1 MTHLGAYRYKIE
13 NYFKKMLNKIIKSS
27 IIGFS
32 IMPMVL
38 GAADYQFNALENV
51 SWDSESAWT
60 PNGAPGAADNAIFS
74 NHLTSTKEI
83 NISNFKEVNDISFDG
98 LYIGARL
105 FINTVQ
111 EGSIINGNVYVGDTY
126 IYNNDVWRCVG
137 IRGRN
142 FPLTI
147 KGSII
152 FNATGASKN
161 INGTDYTSRPIINIG
176 GDWNS
181 TVASSIEIGENAA
194 IDSKTG
200 LKAAIILDTSVS
212 KVYQN
217 LYFGL
222 ATDQEK
228 GIVIHNVAQLNYAA
242 GQAETRLT
250 LGKLGG
256 GYLGDQNISIGGI
269 NGYGTLATSIING
282 STAEGDPIYAKTNLT
297 LTNAAGVST
306 YYEGNLFRENTDYN
320 DSFTITMD
328 GDGKQTM
335 NITSSSANFIS
346 SVTVKKGDLVFYS
359 PISSGSL
366 RMEGGSFSAINGGV
380 TFNSASWA
388 GGKFVFSPESIQGG
402 TADKITVNGKFVK
415 EGGEKIVMDFS
426 GLDAESVLG
435 ATYELISAES
445 FEDADGN
452 LLTTSDAD
460 DYFSA
465 IINNALADFSW
476 SDNTLQVTFVQ
487 VPEPAA
493 LSLIFGALAMACAF
507 RRRK

>member
-1 MTHLGAYRYKIE
+1 
-13 NYFKKMLNKIIKSS
+13 MLSKIIKNSL
-27 IIGFS
+27 IGFS
-32 IMPMVL
+32 VLPMAL
-38 GAADYQFNALENV
+38 GAIDYKFNSLESV
-51 SWDSESAWT
+51 SWDNGSAWT
-60 PNGAPGAADNAIFS
+60 PNGAPGAADKAIFSDRKS

-83 NISNFKEVNDISFDG
+83 TISNFKEVNDISFDG

-105 FINTVQ
+105 FIETVK
-111 EGSIINGNVYVGDTY
+111 EGSTINGNVYVGDTY
-126 IYNNDVWRCVG
+126 LYNNDVWRCVG

-181 TVASSIEIGENAA
+181 VVASSIEIGENAA

-200 LKAAIILDTSVS
+200 LKAAVILDTSVS
-212 KVYQN
+212 NVFQN
-217 LYFGL
+217 LSLGL
-222 ATDQEK
+222 AIDQEK
-228 GIVIHNVAQLNYAA
+228 GVVIHNVVQLNYAA
-242 GQAETRLT
+242 GQAGTRLT

-269 NGYGTLATSIING
+269 NGYGTLAASIING

-297 LTNAAGVST
+297 LTNAAGVNT
-306 YYEGNLFRENTDYN
+306 YYEGNLYRENSEYN
-320 DSFTITMD
+320 DSITITMD

-335 NITSSSANFIS
+335 KITSASANVIS
-346 SVTVKKGDLVFYS
+346 SVTVKKGDFVFYS
-359 PISSGSL
+359 PINSGSL

-388 GGKFVFSPESIQGG
+388 GGKFVFASEPIQDD
-402 TADKITVNGKFVK
+402 TADITIDGKFVK

-426 GLDAESVLG
+426 GLDAESVLD
-435 ATYELISAES
+435 ATYDLISAES
-445 FEDADGN
+445 FEDAEGN
-452 LLTTSDAD
+452 SLTDSDAD

-493 LSLIFGALAMACAF
+493 LSLIFGALAVGYAL

>member
-1 MTHLGAYRYKIE
+1 
-13 NYFKKMLNKIIKSS
+13 MLSKIIKNSL
-27 IIGFS
+27 IGFS
-32 IMPMVL
+32 MLPMAL
-38 GAADYQFNALENV
+38 GAVDYKFNSLENV

-83 NISNFKEVNDISFDG
+83 TIPNFKEVNDISFDG

-126 IYNNDVWRCVG
+126 LYNNDVWRCVG

-181 TVASSIEIGENAA
+181 TVASSIEIGENAVV
-194 IDSKTG
+194 DSKTG
-200 LKAAIILDTSVS
+200 LKAAIILDTSIS

-228 GIVIHNVAQLNYAA
+228 GVVIHNVVQLNYAA
-242 GQAETRLT
+242 GQAGTRLT

-269 NGYGTLATSIING
+269 NGYGTLATCIING
-282 STAEGDPIYAKTNLT
+282 STADGTPIYAKSNLT
-297 LTNAAGVST
+297 LTNAAGVNT

-346 SVTVKKGDLVFYS
+346 SVTVKKGDFVFHS
-359 PISSGSL
+359 PINSGSL

-388 GGKFVFSPESIQGG
+388 GGKFVFASEPIQGG

-426 GLDAESVLG
+426 GLDAESILG
-435 ATYELISAES
+435 ATYDLISAGS
-445 FEDADGN
+445 FEDAEGN
-452 LLTTSDAD
+452 SLTDSDAD

-493 LSLIFGALAMACAF
+493 LSLIFGALAVGYAL

>member
-1 MTHLGAYRYKIE
+1 
-13 NYFKKMLNKIIKSS
+13 MLSKIIKNSL
-27 IIGFS
+27 IGFS
-32 IMPMVL
+32 MLPMAF
-38 GAADYQFNALENV
+38 GAVDYKFNSLESV
-51 SWDSESAWT
+51 SWDNESAWT

-74 NHLTSTKEI
+74 NHLTSTEEI
-83 NISNFKEVNDISFDG
+83 TISNFKEVNDISFDG

-126 IYNNDVWRCVG
+126 LYKNEVWRCVG
-137 IRGRN
+137 IRGQD

-161 INGTDYTSRPIINIG
+161 INGTDYKSCPIINIG
-176 GDWNS
+176 GDWKS
-181 TVASSIEIGENAA
+181 VVASSIEIGENAA

-242 GQAETRLT
+242 GQAKTRLT

-269 NGYGTLATSIING
+269 NGYGTLAASIRNG

-297 LTNAAGVST
+297 LTNAAGVNT
-306 YYEGNLFRENTDYN
+306 YFEGDLYRENPGYN
-320 DSFTITMD
+320 DSITITMD

-366 RMEGGSFSAINGGV
+366 RMEGGSFSAMNGG
-380 TFNSASWA
+380 TAFNSASWA
-388 GGKFVFSPESIQGG
+388 GGKFVFSPESIQGR

-415 EGGEKIVMDFS
+415 EGGEKIVIDFS

-435 ATYELISAES
+435 VTYDLISAGS

-476 SDNTLQVTFVQ
+476 NKNTLQVTFVQ

-493 LSLIFGALAMACAF
+493 LSLIFGALAVGYAL

>member
-1 MTHLGAYRYKIE
+1 
-13 NYFKKMLNKIIKSS
+13 MLSKIIKNSL
-27 IIGFS
+27 IGFS
-32 IMPMVL
+32 VLPMAF
-38 GAADYQFNALENV
+38 GAVDYKFNSLESV

-60 PNGAPGAADNAIFS
+60 SNGVPGAADNAIFS

-83 NISNFKEVNDISFDG
+83 SISNFKEVNDISFDG

-126 IYNNDVWRCVG
+126 LYNNDSWRCVG

-181 TVASSIEIGENAA
+181 TVASSIEIGENAVV
-194 IDSKTG
+194 DSKTG

-212 KVYQN
+212 KVFQN
-217 LYFGL
+217 LSLGL

-228 GIVIHNVAQLNYAA
+228 GVVIHNVVQLNYAA
-242 GQAETRLT
+242 GQADTRLT

-269 NGYGTLATSIING
+269 NGYGTLATCIING
-282 STAEGDPIYAKTNLT
+282 STADGTPIYAKSNLT
-297 LTNAAGVST
+297 LTNAAGVNT

-335 NITSSSANFIS
+335 KITSANTDIIS
-346 SVTVKKGDLVFYS
+346 SVTVKKGDFVFYS
-359 PISSGSL
+359 PINSGSL

-402 TADKITVNGKFVK
+402 TADKITIDGKFVK

-426 GLDAESVLG
+426 GLDAESILG
-435 ATYELISAES
+435 ATYDLISAES
-445 FEDADGN
+445 FEDAEGN
-452 LLTTSDAD
+452 SLTDSDAD

-465 IINNALADFSW
+465 TIENALADFSW

-493 LSLIFGALAMACAF
+493 LSLIFGALAVGYAL

>member
-1 MTHLGAYRYKIE
+1 
-13 NYFKKMLNKIIKSS
+13 MLSKIIKNSL
-27 IIGFS
+27 IGFS
-32 IMPMVL
+32 VLPMAL

-74 NHLTSTKEI
+74 NHLMSTKEI
-83 NISNFKEVNDISFDG
+83 SISNFKEVNDISFDG

-126 IYNNDVWRCVG
+126 LYNNDVWRCVG

-161 INGTDYTSRPIINIG
+161 INGTDYKSRPIINIG
-176 GDWNS
+176 GDWSS
-181 TVASSIEIGENAA
+181 TVASSIEIGENAVV
-194 IDSKTG
+194 DSKTG
-200 LKAAIILDTSVS
+200 LKAAIILDTSIS

-228 GIVIHNVAQLNYAA
+228 GVVIHNVVQLNYAA

-269 NGYGTLATSIING
+269 NGYGTLATDIING

-297 LTNAAGVST
+297 LTNAAGVNT
-306 YYEGNLFRENTDYN
+306 YFEGTLYRENSKYN
-320 DSFTITMD
+320 DSITITMD

-366 RMEGGSFSAINGGV
+366 RMEGGSFSAMNGG
-380 TFNSASWA
+380 TAFNSASWA

-402 TADKITVNGKFVK
+402 TADITIDGKFVK

-435 ATYELISAES
+435 ATYDLISAGS
-445 FEDADGN
+445 FEDAEGN
-452 LLTTSDAD
+452 SLTDSDAD

-476 SDNTLQVTFVQ
+476 NNNTLQVTFVQ
-487 VPEPAA
+487 VPEPAV
-493 LSLIFGALAMACAF
+493 LSLIFGALAVGYAL

>member
-1 MTHLGAYRYKIE
+1 
-13 NYFKKMLNKIIKSS
+13 MLNKIIKSS

-32 IMPMVL
+32 IMPMLL
-38 GAADYQFNALENV
+38 GAANYQFNALESV

-74 NHLTSTKEI
+74 SNLTSEKEILITNFKEI
-83 NISNFKEVNDISFDG
+83 NDIVFDK
-98 LYIGARL
+98 LYIGKRL
-105 FINTVQ
+105 FINTVK

-126 IYNNDVWRCVG
+126 LYNNDDWRCVG
-137 IRGRN
+137 IVGRN

-161 INGTDYTSRPIINIG
+161 INGTEYISRPIINIG

-194 IDSKTG
+194 VDSKTG

-222 ATDQEK
+222 ATDREK

-242 GQAETRLT
+242 GQANTRFT
-250 LGKLGG
+250 LGRLGG

-269 NGYGTLATSIING
+269 NGYGTLATSLING
-282 STAEGDPIYAKTNLT
+282 STAEGNPIYAKTNLT

-306 YYEGNLFRENTDYN
+306 YYEGSLIRLNWSYN
-320 DSFTITMD
+320 DSFAITMD

-335 NITSSSANFIS
+335 NITSANTDIIT

-366 RMEGGSFSAINGGV
+366 RMEGGSFSAMKGG
-380 TFNSASWA
+380 TAFNSASWA

-452 LLTTSDAD
+452 LLTASDAD

-476 SDNTLQVTFVQ
+476 SDNTLQVTFV

>member
-1 MTHLGAYRYKIE
+1 
-13 NYFKKMLNKIIKSS
+13 MLNKIIKSS

-38 GAADYQFNALENV
+38 GATDYQFNALENV

-74 NHLTSTKEI
+74 NHLTSTNEI
-83 NISNFKEVNDISFDG
+83 TISNFKEVNDISFDG

-126 IYNNDVWRCVG
+126 LYNNEVWRCVG
-137 IRGRN
+137 IRGQN

-161 INGTDYTSRPIINIG
+161 INGTDYKSCPIINIG

-181 TVASSIEIGENAA
+181 VVASSIEIGENAA

-222 ATDQEK
+222 AMDQEK

-242 GQAETRLT
+242 GQEKTRLT

-269 NGYGTLATSIING
+269 NGYGTLAASIRNG

-306 YYEGNLFRENTDYN
+306 YFEGNLYRENPEYN
-320 DSFTITMD
+320 DSITITMD

-359 PISSGSL
+359 PINSGSL
-366 RMEGGSFSAINGGV
+366 RMEGGSFSAMNGG
-380 TFNSASWA
+380 TAFNSASWA

-402 TADKITVNGKFVK
+402 TADKITIDGKFVK

-426 GLDAESVLG
+426 GLDAESILG
-435 ATYELISAES
+435 ATYDLISAGS

-465 IINNALADFSW
+465 TIENALADFSW
-476 SDNTLQVTFVQ
+476 NNNTLQVTFVQ

-493 LSLIFGALAMACAF
+493 LSLIFGALAVGYAL

>member
-1 MTHLGAYRYKIE
+1 
-13 NYFKKMLNKIIKSS
+13 
-27 IIGFS
+27 
-32 IMPMVL
+32 
-38 GAADYQFNALENV
+38 
-51 SWDSESAWT
+51 
-60 PNGAPGAADNAIFS
+60 
-74 NHLTSTKEI
+74 
-83 NISNFKEVNDISFDG
+83 
-98 LYIGARL
+98 
-105 FINTVQ
+105 
-111 EGSIINGNVYVGDTY
+111 
-126 IYNNDVWRCVG
+126 
-137 IRGRN
+137 
-142 FPLTI
+142 
-147 KGSII
+147 
-152 FNATGASKN
+152 
-161 INGTDYTSRPIINIG
+161 
-176 GDWNS
+176 
-181 TVASSIEIGENAA
+181 
-194 IDSKTG
+194 
-200 LKAAIILDTSVS
+200 
-212 KVYQN
+212 
-217 LYFGL
+217 
-222 ATDQEK
+222 
-228 GIVIHNVAQLNYAA
+228 
-242 GQAETRLT
+242 
-250 LGKLGG
+250 
-256 GYLGDQNISIGGI
+256 
-269 NGYGTLATSIING
+269 
-282 STAEGDPIYAKTNLT
+282 
-297 LTNAAGVST
+297 
-306 YYEGNLFRENTDYN
+306 
-320 DSFTITMD
+320 MD

-346 SVTVKKGDLVFYS
+346 SVTVKKGDFVFYS
-359 PISSGSL
+359 PINSGSL

-380 TFNSASWA
+380 TFNSASWT

>member
-1 MTHLGAYRYKIE
+1 
-13 NYFKKMLNKIIKSS
+13 MLSKIIKNSL
-27 IIGFS
+27 IGFS
-32 IMPMVL
+32 VLPMAF
-38 GAADYQFNALENV
+38 GAVDYKFNSLESV

-60 PNGAPGAADNAIFS
+60 PTGAPGAADNAIFS

-83 NISNFKEVNDISFDG
+83 TISNFKEVNDISFDG

-126 IYNNDVWRCVG
+126 LYNNDAWRCVG

-147 KGSII
+147 KGAII

-176 GDWNS
+176 GDWSS

-228 GIVIHNVAQLNYAA
+228 GVVIHNVVQLNYAA
-242 GQAETRLT
+242 GQAGTRLT

-269 NGYGTLATSIING
+269 NGYGTLATCIING
-282 STAEGDPIYAKTNLT
+282 STADGTPIYAKTNLT
-297 LTNAAGVST
+297 LTNAAGVNT
-306 YYEGNLFRENTDYN
+306 YYEGNLYRENSKYN
-320 DSFTITMD
+320 DSITITMD

-346 SVTVKKGDLVFYS
+346 SVTVKKGDFVFHS
-359 PISSGSL
+359 PINSGSL

-380 TFNSASWA
+380 TFNSASWT

-402 TADKITVNGKFVK
+402 TADITIDGKFVK

-426 GLDAESVLG
+426 GLDAESVLD
-435 ATYELISAES
+435 ATYDLISAES
-445 FEDADGN
+445 FEDAEGN
-452 LLTTSDAD
+452 SLTDSDAD

-465 IINNALADFSW
+465 TIENALADFSW

-493 LSLIFGALAMACAF
+493 LSLIFGALAVGYAL

>member
-1 MTHLGAYRYKIE
+1 
-13 NYFKKMLNKIIKSS
+13 MLSKIIKNSL
-27 IIGFS
+27 IGFS
-32 IMPMVL
+32 MLPMAL
-38 GAADYQFNALENV
+38 GAVDYKFNSLESV
-51 SWDSESAWT
+51 SWDNGSAWT
-60 PNGAPGAADNAIFS
+60 PNGAPGAADKAIFS

-83 NISNFKEVNDISFDG
+83 TISNFKEVNDISFDG

-105 FINTVQ
+105 FIETVK
-111 EGSIINGNVYVGDTY
+111 EGSTINGNVYVRDTY
-126 IYNNDVWRCVG
+126 LYKNEDWRCVG
-137 IRGRN
+137 IRGRDN
-142 FPLTI
+142 PLTI

-152 FNATGASKN
+152 FNATGAGKN
-161 INGTDYTSRPIINIG
+161 INGTEYISRPIINIG
-176 GDWNS
+176 GDWKS

-194 IDSKTG
+194 VDSKTG
-200 LKAAIILDTSVS
+200 LKAAIILDTSAS

-242 GQAETRLT
+242 GQEKTRLT

-269 NGYGTLATSIING
+269 NGYGTLATCIING
-282 STAEGDPIYAKTNLT
+282 STADGTPIYAKSNLT
-297 LTNAAGVST
+297 LTNAAGVNT
-306 YYEGNLFRENTDYN
+306 YYEGNLYRENSEYN
-320 DSFTITMD
+320 DSITITMD

-335 NITSSSANFIS
+335 KITSANTDIIS
-346 SVTVKKGDLVFYS
+346 SVTVKKGDFVFYS

-388 GGKFVFSPESIQGG
+388 GGKFVFSPESIQGD
-402 TADKITVNGKFVK
+402 TVDKVTIDGKFVK

-426 GLDAESVLG
+426 GLDAESVLD
-435 ATYELISAES
+435 ATYDLISAES
-445 FEDADGN
+445 FEDAEGN
-452 LLTTSDAD
+452 SLTDSDAD

-493 LSLIFGALAMACAF
+493 LSLIFGALAVGYAL

>member
-1 MTHLGAYRYKIE
+1 
-13 NYFKKMLNKIIKSS
+13 MLSKIIKNSL
-27 IIGFS
+27 IGFS
-32 IMPMVL
+32 VLPMAL
-38 GAADYQFNALENV
+38 GASDYQFNAFENV
-51 SWDSESAWT
+51 SWDSKSAWT
-60 PNGAPGAADNAIFS
+60 PNGVPGAADNAIFS

-83 NISNFKEVNDISFDG
+83 TISNFKEVNDISFDG

-111 EGSIINGNVYVGDTY
+111 EGSIINGNVYVRDTY
-126 IYNNDVWRCVG
+126 LYNNDPWRCVG
-137 IRGRN
+137 IRGRD

-161 INGTDYTSRPIINIG
+161 INGTDYKSCPIINIG
-176 GDWNS
+176 GDWSS
-181 TVASSIEIGENAA
+181 TVASSIEIGKNAVV
-194 IDSKTG
+194 DSKTG

-222 ATDQEK
+222 ATDREK
-228 GIVIHNVAQLNYAA
+228 GVVIHNVVQLNYAA
-242 GQAETRLT
+242 GQEKTRLT

-256 GYLGDQNISIGGI
+256 WYLGDQNISIGGI
-269 NGYGTLATSIING
+269 NGYGTLAASIING
-282 STAEGDPIYAKTNLT
+282 STADGDPIYAKTNLT
-297 LTNAAGVST
+297 LTNAAGVNT
-306 YYEGNLFRENTDYN
+306 YFEGILYRENSKYN
-320 DSFTITMD
+320 DSITITMD

-335 NITSSSANFIS
+335 KITSSSANFIS

-366 RMEGGSFSAINGGV
+366 RMEGGSFSAMNGG
-380 TFNSASWA
+380 TAFNSASWA

-415 EGGEKIVMDFS
+415 KGDEKIVMDFS
-426 GLDAESVLG
+426 GLDAESILG
-435 ATYELISAES
+435 ATYDLISAES

-452 LLTTSDAD
+452 SLTDSDAD

-476 SDNTLQVTFVQ
+476 NKNTLQVTFVQ

-493 LSLIFGALAMACAF
+493 LSLIFGALAVGYAL

>member
-1 MTHLGAYRYKIE
+1 
-13 NYFKKMLNKIIKSS
+13 MLNKIIKSS

-74 NHLTSTKEI
+74 NSLPSEKELTIT
-83 NISNFKEVNDISFDG
+83 NFKEVNDIVFDG

-126 IYNNDVWRCVG
+126 LYNNDVWRCVG

-242 GQAETRLT
+242 GQADTRFT

-306 YYEGNLFRENTDYN
+306 YYEGSLIRENWSYN
-320 DSFTITMD
+320 DSFAITMD

-335 NITSSSANFIS
+335 NITSANTDIIS

-366 RMEGGSFSAINGGV
+366 RMEGGSFSAMNGG
-380 TFNSASWA
+380 TAFNSASWA

-402 TADKITVNGKFVK
+402 TADKITVDGKFVK
-415 EGGEKIVMDFS
+415 EGGEKIVIDFS

-435 ATYELISAES
+435 ATYDLISAGS

>member
-1 MTHLGAYRYKIE
+1 
-13 NYFKKMLNKIIKSS
+13 MLSKIIKNSL
-27 IIGFS
+27 IGFS
-32 IMPMVL
+32 VLPMAF
-38 GAADYQFNALENV
+38 GAVDYKFNSLENV

-83 NISNFKEVNDISFDG
+83 TISNFKEVNDISFDG

-126 IYNNDVWRCVG
+126 LYDNEDWRCVG
-137 IRGRN
+137 IRGLDN
-142 FPLTI
+142 PLTI

-152 FNATGASKN
+152 FNATGAGKN
-161 INGTDYTSRPIINIG
+161 INGTDYKSRPVINIG
-176 GDWNS
+176 GDWKS

-194 IDSKTG
+194 VDSKTG

-212 KVYQN
+212 KVYQY

-242 GQAETRLT
+242 GQANARFT
-250 LGKLGG
+250 LGRLGG

-269 NGYGTLATSIING
+269 NGYGTLATAIKNG

-297 LTNAAGVST
+297 LTNAAGVNT
-306 YYEGNLFRENTDYN
+306 YYEGNLYRENSEYN
-320 DSFTITMD
+320 DSITITMD

-335 NITSSSANFIS
+335 NITSANTDIIS
-346 SVTVKKGDLVFYS
+346 SVTVKKGDFVFHS
-359 PISSGSL
+359 PINSGSL

-426 GLDAESVLG
+426 GLDAESIWG
-435 ATYELISAES
+435 ATYDLISAES
-445 FEDADGN
+445 FEDAEGN

-493 LSLIFGALAMACAF
+493 LSLIFGALAVGYAL

>member
-1 MTHLGAYRYKIE
+1 
-13 NYFKKMLNKIIKSS
+13 MLNKIIKSS

-126 IYNNDVWRCVG
+126 LYNNDAWRCVG

-181 TVASSIEIGENAA
+181 TVASSIEIGENAVV
-194 IDSKTG
+194 DSKTG

-212 KVYQN
+212 KVFQN

-228 GIVIHNVAQLNYAA
+228 GVVIHNVVQLNYAA
-242 GQAETRLT
+242 GQADTRLT

-269 NGYGTLATSIING
+269 NGYGTLAASIING

-297 LTNAAGVST
+297 LTNAAGVNT
-306 YYEGNLFRENTDYN
+306 YYEGNLYRENSEYN
-320 DSFTITMD
+320 DSITITMD

-346 SVTVKKGDLVFYS
+346 SVTVKKGDFVFYS
-359 PISSGSL
+359 PINSGSL

-380 TFNSASWA
+380 TFNSAS
-388 GGKFVFSPESIQGG
+388 
-402 TADKITVNGKFVK
+402 
-415 EGGEKIVMDFS
+415 
-426 GLDAESVLG
+426 
-435 ATYELISAES
+435 
-445 FEDADGN
+445 
-452 LLTTSDAD
+452 
-460 DYFSA
+460 
-465 IINNALADFSW
+465 
-476 SDNTLQVTFVQ
+476 
-487 VPEPAA
+487 
-493 LSLIFGALAMACAF
+493 
-507 RRRK
+507 

>member
-1 MTHLGAYRYKIE
+1 
-13 NYFKKMLNKIIKSS
+13 MLNKIIKSS

-74 NHLTSTKEI
+74 NHLTSTEEI
-83 NISNFKEVNDISFDG
+83 TISNFKEVNDISFDG

-126 IYNNDVWRCVG
+126 LYNNDSWRCVG

-176 GDWNS
+176 GDWSS
-181 TVASSIEIGENAA
+181 TVASSIEIGENAVV
-194 IDSKTG
+194 DSKTG

-212 KVYQN
+212 KVFQN
-217 LYFGL
+217 LSLGL

-228 GIVIHNVAQLNYAA
+228 GVVIHNVVQLNYAA
-242 GQAETRLT
+242 GQAGTRFT

-269 NGYGTLATSIING
+269 NGYGTLATAIING

-297 LTNAAGVST
+297 LTNAAGVNT
-306 YYEGNLFRENTDYN
+306 YYEGNLFRENTGGYN

-335 NITSSSANFIS
+335 NITSANTDIIS
-346 SVTVKKGDLVFYS
+346 SVTVKKGDFVFYS

-388 GGKFVFSPESIQGG
+388 GGKFVFASEPIQDG
-402 TADKITVNGKFVK
+402 TADKITIDGKFVK

>member
-1 MTHLGAYRYKIE
+1 
-13 NYFKKMLNKIIKSS
+13 MLSKIIKNSL
-27 IIGFS
+27 IGFS
-32 IMPMVL
+32 VLPMAF
-38 GAADYQFNALENV
+38 GAVDYKFNSLENV
-51 SWDSESAWT
+51 SWDSESVWT

-83 NISNFKEVNDISFDG
+83 TISNFKEVNDISFDG

-111 EGSIINGNVYVGDTY
+111 EGSIINGNVYVRDTY
-126 IYNNDVWRCVG
+126 LYKNEDWRCVG
-137 IRGRN
+137 IRGRDN
-142 FPLTI
+142 PLTI

-176 GDWNS
+176 GDWSS

-242 GQAETRLT
+242 GQAKTRLT

-269 NGYGTLATSIING
+269 NGYGTLATAIKNG

-297 LTNAAGVST
+297 LTNAAGVNT
-306 YYEGNLFRENTDYN
+306 YYEGNLYRENSEYN
-320 DSFTITMD
+320 DSITITMD

-335 NITSSSANFIS
+335 NITSAKADIIT

-366 RMEGGSFSAINGGV
+366 RMEGGSFSAMKGG
-380 TFNSASWA
+380 TAFNSASWA
-388 GGKFVFSPESIQGG
+388 GGKFVFSPESIQGR

-426 GLDAESVLG
+426 GLDAESVLN
-435 ATYELISAES
+435 ATYDLISAES
-445 FEDADGN
+445 FEDENGN

-476 SDNTLQVTFVQ
+476 NNNTLQVTFVQ

-493 LSLIFGALAMACAF
+493 LSLIFGALAVGYAL

>member
-1 MTHLGAYRYKIE
+1 
-13 NYFKKMLNKIIKSS
+13 MLNKIIKSS

-38 GAADYQFNALENV
+38 GATDYQFNALENV

-83 NISNFKEVNDISFDG
+83 TISNFKEVNDISFDG
-98 LYIGARL
+98 LYIGNRL

-126 IYNNDVWRCVG
+126 LYNNDVWRCVG

-161 INGTDYTSRPIINIG
+161 INGTDYKSCPIINIG

-181 TVASSIEIGENAA
+181 VVASSIEIGENAA

-222 ATDQEK
+222 AMDQEK

-242 GQAETRLT
+242 GQAKTRLT

-269 NGYGTLATSIING
+269 NGYGTLAASIRNG

-306 YYEGNLFRENTDYN
+306 YFEGNLYRENPEYN
-320 DSFTITMD
+320 DSITITMD

-366 RMEGGSFSAINGGV
+366 RMEGGSFSAMNGG
-380 TFNSASWA
+380 TAFNSASWA

-402 TADKITVNGKFVK
+402 TANKITVDGKFVK

-426 GLDAESVLG
+426 GLDAESILG
-435 ATYELISAES
+435 ATYDLISAES

>member
-1 MTHLGAYRYKIE
+1 
-13 NYFKKMLNKIIKSS
+13 MLNKIIKSS

-38 GAADYQFNALENV
+38 GATDYQFNALENV

-83 NISNFKEVNDISFDG
+83 TISNFKEVNDISFDG
-98 LYIGARL
+98 LYIGNRL

-126 IYNNDVWRCVG
+126 LYNNDVWRCVG

-161 INGTDYTSRPIINIG
+161 INGTDYKSCPIINIG

-181 TVASSIEIGENAA
+181 VVASSIEIGENAA

-222 ATDQEK
+222 AMDLEK

-242 GQAETRLT
+242 GQAKTRLT

-269 NGYGTLATSIING
+269 NGYGTLAASIRNG

-306 YYEGNLFRENTDYN
+306 YFEGNLYRENPEYN
-320 DSFTITMD
+320 DSITITMD

-366 RMEGGSFSAINGGV
+366 RMEGGSFSAMNGG
-380 TFNSASWA
+380 TAFNSASWA

-402 TADKITVNGKFVK
+402 TANKITVDGKFVK

-426 GLDAESVLG
+426 GLDAESILG
-435 ATYELISAES
+435 ATYDLISAES

>member
-1 MTHLGAYRYKIE
+1 
-13 NYFKKMLNKIIKSS
+13 MLSKIIKNSL
-27 IIGFS
+27 IGFS
-32 IMPMVL
+32 MLPMAF
-38 GAADYQFNALENV
+38 GAVDYKFNSLENV

-83 NISNFKEVNDISFDG
+83 TISNFKEVNDISFDG

-126 IYNNDVWRCVG
+126 LYKNEDWRCVG
-137 IRGRN
+137 IRGQDN
-142 FPLTI
+142 PLTI

-152 FNATGASKN
+152 FNATGDGKN
-161 INGTDYTSRPIINIG
+161 INGTDYKSRPVINIG
-176 GDWNS
+176 GDWKS

-194 IDSKTG
+194 VDSKTG
-200 LKAAIILDTSVS
+200 LKAAIILDTSAS
-212 KVYQN
+212 KVYQY

-228 GIVIHNVAQLNYAA
+228 GIVIHNVAQLNYAE
-242 GQAETRLT
+242 GQADTRFT
-250 LGKLGG
+250 LGRLGG

-269 NGYGTLATSIING
+269 NGYGTLATGLING

-297 LTNAAGVST
+297 LTNAAGVIT
-306 YYEGNLFRENTDYN
+306 YYEGALIRENGSYN
-320 DSFTITMD
+320 DSFAITMD

-335 NITSSSANFIS
+335 NITSAKADIIT

-388 GGKFVFSPESIQGG
+388 GGKFVFASEPIQGG
-402 TADKITVNGKFVK
+402 TADKITIDGKFVK

-426 GLDAESVLG
+426 GLDAESILG
-435 ATYELISAES
+435 ATYDLISAES
-445 FEDADGN
+445 FEDAEGN
-452 LLTTSDAD
+452 SLTDSDAD

-493 LSLIFGALAMACAF
+493 LSLIFGALAVGYAL

>member
-1 MTHLGAYRYKIE
+1 
-13 NYFKKMLNKIIKSS
+13 MLSKIIKNSL
-27 IIGFS
+27 IGFS
-32 IMPMVL
+32 MLPMVL
-38 GAADYQFNALENV
+38 GAVDYKFNSLENV
-51 SWDSESAWT
+51 SWDSKSAWT
-60 PNGAPGAADNAIFS
+60 PNGVPGAADDAIFS
-74 NHLTSTKEI
+74 NHLTSTEEI
-83 NISNFKEVNDISFDG
+83 TISDFKEVNDISFDG

-111 EGSIINGNVYVGDTY
+111 EGSIINGNVYVRDTY
-126 IYNNDVWRCVG
+126 LYNDDSWRCVG

-147 KGSII
+147 KGAII

-161 INGTDYTSRPIINIG
+161 INGTDYKSRPIINIG
-176 GDWNS
+176 GDWKS

-194 IDSKTG
+194 VDSKTG
-200 LKAAIILDTSVS
+200 LKAAVILDTSVS
-212 KVYQN
+212 KVFQN
-217 LYFGL
+217 LSLGL

-228 GIVIHNVAQLNYAA
+228 GVVIHNVVQLNYAA
-242 GQAETRLT
+242 GQAGTRLT

-256 GYLGDQNISIGGI
+256 GDLGDQNISIGGI
-269 NGYGTLATSIING
+269 NGYGTLAASIKNG

-297 LTNAAGVST
+297 LTNAAGVNT
-306 YYEGNLFRENTDYN
+306 YYEGNLFRENSEYN
-320 DSFTITMD
+320 DSITITMD

-335 NITSSSANFIS
+335 KITSSSANFIS
-346 SVTVKKGDLVFYS
+346 SVTVKKGDFVFYS
-359 PISSGSL
+359 PINSGSL

-388 GGKFVFSPESIQGG
+388 GGKFVFASDPVQGG

-415 EGGEKIVMDFS
+415 KGGEKIVMDFS
-426 GLDAESVLG
+426 GLDAESILD
-435 ATYELISAES
+435 ATYDLISAES

-465 IINNALADFSW
+465 TIENALADFSW
-476 SDNTLQVTFVQ
+476 NKNTLQVTFVQ

-493 LSLIFGALAMACAF
+493 LSLIFGALAVGYAL

>member
-1 MTHLGAYRYKIE
+1 
-13 NYFKKMLNKIIKSS
+13 MLSKIIKNSL
-27 IIGFS
+27 IGFS
-32 IMPMVL
+32 VLPMAL

-60 PNGAPGAADNAIFS
+60 PNGVPGAADDAIFS

-83 NISNFKEVNDISFDG
+83 TISNFKEVNDISFDG

-105 FINTVQ
+105 FIETVK
-111 EGSIINGNVYVGDTY
+111 EGSTINGNVYVRDTY
-126 IYNNDVWRCVG
+126 LYKNEDWRCVG
-137 IRGRN
+137 IRGRDN
-142 FPLTI
+142 PLTI

-152 FNATGASKN
+152 FNATGAGKN
-161 INGTDYTSRPIINIG
+161 INGTEYISRPIINIG
-176 GDWNS
+176 GDWKS

-194 IDSKTG
+194 VDSKTG

-212 KVYQN
+212 NVYQN

-228 GIVIHNVAQLNYAA
+228 GVVIHNVVQLNYAA
-242 GQAETRLT
+242 GQAKTRLT

-269 NGYGTLATSIING
+269 NGYGTLATCIING
-282 STAEGDPIYAKTNLT
+282 STADGTPIYAKSNLT
-297 LTNAAGVST
+297 LTNAAGVNT
-306 YYEGNLFRENTDYN
+306 YYEGNLYRENSEYN
-320 DSFTITMD
+320 DSITITMD

-335 NITSSSANFIS
+335 KITSANTDIIS
-346 SVTVKKGDLVFYS
+346 SVTVKKGDFVFYS

-388 GGKFVFSPESIQGG
+388 GGKFVFASEPIQDGA
-402 TADKITVNGKFVK
+402 ADKITIDGKFVK

-426 GLDAESVLG
+426 GLDAESILG
-435 ATYELISAES
+435 ATYDLISAES
-445 FEDADGN
+445 FEDAEGN
-452 LLTTSDAD
+452 SLTDSDAD

-465 IINNALADFSW
+465 TIENALADFSW

-493 LSLIFGALAMACAF
+493 LSLIFGALAVGYAL

>member
-1 MTHLGAYRYKIE
+1 
-13 NYFKKMLNKIIKSS
+13 MLSKIIKNSL
-27 IIGFS
+27 IGFS
-32 IMPMVL
+32 VLPMAL
-38 GAADYQFNALENV
+38 GAIDYKFNSLESV

-60 PNGAPGAADNAIFS
+60 PNGAPGAADKAIFS

-83 NISNFKEVNDISFDG
+83 TISNFKEVNDISFDG

-105 FINTVQ
+105 FIETVK
-111 EGSIINGNVYVGDTY
+111 EGSTINGNVYVRDTY
-126 IYNNDVWRCVG
+126 LYKNEDWRCVG
-137 IRGRN
+137 IRGRDN
-142 FPLTI
+142 PLTI

-152 FNATGASKN
+152 FNATGAGKN
-161 INGTDYTSRPIINIG
+161 INGTEYISRPIINIG
-176 GDWNS
+176 GDWKS

-194 IDSKTG
+194 VDSKTG

-212 KVYQN
+212 NVYQN

-228 GIVIHNVAQLNYAA
+228 GVVIHNVVQLNYAA
-242 GQAETRLT
+242 GQEKTRLT

-269 NGYGTLATSIING
+269 NGYGTLASCIING
-282 STAEGDPIYAKTNLT
+282 STADGTPIYAKSNLT
-297 LTNAAGVST
+297 LTNAAGVNT
-306 YYEGNLFRENTDYN
+306 YYEGNLYRENSEYN
-320 DSFTITMD
+320 DSITITMD

-335 NITSSSANFIS
+335 KITSANTDIIS
-346 SVTVKKGDLVFYS
+346 SVTVKKGDFVFYS

-380 TFNSASWA
+380 TFNSASWT

-402 TADKITVNGKFVK
+402 TADKITIDGKFVK

-426 GLDAESVLG
+426 GLDAESILG
-435 ATYELISAES
+435 ATYDLISAES
-445 FEDADGN
+445 FEDAEGN
-452 LLTTSDAD
+452 SLTDSDAD

-465 IINNALADFSW
+465 TIENALADFSW
-476 SDNTLQVTFVQ
+476 NNNTLQVIFVQ

-493 LSLIFGALAMACAF
+493 LSLIFGALAVGYAL

>member
-83 NISNFKEVNDISFDG
+83 TISNFKEVNDISFDG

-126 IYNNDVWRCVG
+126 LYNNDVWRCVG

-161 INGTDYTSRPIINIG
+161 INGTDYKSCPIINIG
-176 GDWNS
+176 GDWSS

-242 GQAETRLT
+242 GQADTRLT

-297 LTNAAGVST
+297 LTNAAGVNT
-306 YYEGNLFRENTDYN
+306 YYEGNLYRENSEYN
-320 DSFTITMD
+320 DSITITMD

-346 SVTVKKGDLVFYS
+346 SVTVKKAILYFT
-359 PISSGSL
+359 L
-366 RMEGGSFSAINGGV
+366 R
-380 TFNSASWA
+380 
-388 GGKFVFSPESIQGG
+388 
-402 TADKITVNGKFVK
+402 
-415 EGGEKIVMDFS
+415 
-426 GLDAESVLG
+426 
-435 ATYELISAES
+435 
-445 FEDADGN
+445 
-452 LLTTSDAD
+452 
-460 DYFSA
+460 
-465 IINNALADFSW
+465 
-476 SDNTLQVTFVQ
+476 
-487 VPEPAA
+487 
-493 LSLIFGALAMACAF
+493 
-507 RRRK
+507 

>member
-1 MTHLGAYRYKIE
+1 
-13 NYFKKMLNKIIKSS
+13 MLSKIIKNSL
-27 IIGFS
+27 IGFS
-32 IMPMVL
+32 MLPMAL
-38 GAADYQFNALENV
+38 GAVDYKFNSLESV
-51 SWDSESAWT
+51 SWDNGSAWT
-60 PNGAPGAADNAIFS
+60 PNGAPGAADKAIFS

-83 NISNFKEVNDISFDG
+83 TISNFKEVNDISFDG

-105 FINTVQ
+105 FIETVK
-111 EGSIINGNVYVGDTY
+111 EGSTINGNVYVRDTY
-126 IYNNDVWRCVG
+126 LYKNEDWRCVG
-137 IRGRN
+137 IRGRDN
-142 FPLTI
+142 PLTI

-152 FNATGASKN
+152 FNATGAGKN

-194 IDSKTG
+194 VDSKTG
-200 LKAAIILDTSVS
+200 LKAAVILDTSVS

-228 GIVIHNVAQLNYAA
+228 GVVIHNVVQLNYAA

-269 NGYGTLATSIING
+269 NGYGTLATSVING

-297 LTNAAGVST
+297 LTNAAGVNT
-306 YYEGNLFRENTDYN
+306 YFEGTLYRENSKYN
-320 DSFTITMD
+320 DSITITMD

-335 NITSSSANFIS
+335 KITSASANVIS

-359 PISSGSL
+359 PINSGSL
-366 RMEGGSFSAINGGV
+366 RMEGGSFSAMNGG
-380 TFNSASWA
+380 TAFNSASWA
-388 GGKFVFSPESIQGG
+388 GGKFVFSPESIQGR

-426 GLDAESVLG
+426 GLDAESILG
-435 ATYELISAES
+435 ATYDLISAGS

-452 LLTTSDAD
+452 LLTDSDAD

-493 LSLIFGALAMACAF
+493 LSLIFGALAVGYAL

>member
-1 MTHLGAYRYKIE
+1 
-13 NYFKKMLNKIIKSS
+13 MLSKIIKNSL
-27 IIGFS
+27 IGFS
-32 IMPMVL
+32 VLPMAL
-38 GAADYQFNALENV
+38 GAIDYKFNSLESV
-51 SWDSESAWT
+51 SWDNGSAWT
-60 PNGAPGAADNAIFS
+60 PNGAPGAADKAIFS

-83 NISNFKEVNDISFDG
+83 TISNFKEVNDISFDG

-105 FINTVQ
+105 FIETVK
-111 EGSIINGNVYVGDTY
+111 EGSTINGNVYVGDTY
-126 IYNNDVWRCVG
+126 LYNNDVWRCVG

-181 TVASSIEIGENAA
+181 VVASSIEIGENAA

-200 LKAAIILDTSVS
+200 LKAAVILDTSVS
-212 KVYQN
+212 NVFQN
-217 LYFGL
+217 LSLGL
-222 ATDQEK
+222 AIDQEK
-228 GIVIHNVAQLNYAA
+228 GVVIHNVVQLNYAA
-242 GQAETRLT
+242 GQAGTRLT

-269 NGYGTLATSIING
+269 NGYGTLAASIING

-297 LTNAAGVST
+297 LTNAAGVNT
-306 YYEGNLFRENTDYN
+306 YYEGNLYRENSEYN
-320 DSFTITMD
+320 DSITITMD

-335 NITSSSANFIS
+335 KITSASANVIS
-346 SVTVKKGDLVFYS
+346 SVTVKKGDFVFYS
-359 PISSGSL
+359 PINSGSL

-388 GGKFVFSPESIQGG
+388 GGKFVFASEPIQDD
-402 TADKITVNGKFVK
+402 TADITIDGKFVK

-426 GLDAESVLG
+426 GLDAESVLD
-435 ATYELISAES
+435 ATYDLISAES
-445 FEDADGN
+445 FEDAEGN
-452 LLTTSDAD
+452 SLTDSDAD

-493 LSLIFGALAMACAF
+493 LSLIFGALAVGYAL

>member
-1 MTHLGAYRYKIE
+1 
-13 NYFKKMLNKIIKSS
+13 MLSKIIKNSL
-27 IIGFS
+27 IGFS
-32 IMPMVL
+32 IIPMVL
-38 GAADYQFNALENV
+38 GASDYQFNALENV

-126 IYNNDVWRCVG
+126 LYNNDVWRCVG
-137 IRGRN
+137 IRGRD

-194 IDSKTG
+194 VDSKTG
-200 LKAAIILDTSVS
+200 LKAAVILDTSIS

-228 GIVIHNVAQLNYAA
+228 GVVIHNVVQLNYAA
-242 GQAETRLT
+242 GQADTRLT

-269 NGYGTLATSIING
+269 NGYGTLATCIING
-282 STAEGDPIYAKTNLT
+282 STADGTPIYAKSNLT
-297 LTNAAGVST
+297 LTNAAGVNT

-335 NITSSSANFIS
+335 NITSANTDIIS
-346 SVTVKKGDLVFYS
+346 SVTVKKGDFVFYS
-359 PISSGSL
+359 PINSGSL

-388 GGKFVFSPESIQGG
+388 GGKFVFASEPIQGG
-402 TADKITVNGKFVK
+402 TADKITINGKFVK

-426 GLDAESVLG
+426 GLDAESILG
-435 ATYELISAES
+435 ATYDLISAES

-465 IINNALADFSW
+465 IIENALADFSW
-476 SDNTLQVTFVQ
+476 NNNTLQVIFVQ

-493 LSLIFGALAMACAF
+493 LSLIFGALAVGYAL

>member
-1 MTHLGAYRYKIE
+1 
-13 NYFKKMLNKIIKSS
+13 MLNNIIRSS
-27 IIGFS
+27 IIGLS
-32 IMPMVL
+32 VLPMALSAV
-38 GAADYQFNALENV
+38 DYKFNSLESV
-51 SWDSESAWT
+51 SWDNESAWT
-60 PNGAPGAADNAIFS
+60 PTGEPGAADNAIFS

-83 NISNFKEVNDISFDG
+83 TISNFKEVNDISFDG

-105 FINTVQ
+105 FISMVK
-111 EGSIINGNVYVGDTY
+111 EGSTINGNIYVGDTY
-126 IYNNDVWRCVG
+126 LYNNDTWRCVG
-137 IRGRN
+137 IRGPN
-142 FPLTI
+142 YPLTI

-161 INGTDYTSRPIINIG
+161 IDGVDRVSRPIINIG

-181 TVASSIEIGENAA
+181 QVTSSIEIGENAA
-194 IDSKTG
+194 VDSKTG
-200 LKAAIILDTSVS
+200 LKAAIILDASVS

-217 LYFGL
+217 LAFGV
-222 ATDQEK
+222 AKDQEK

-242 GQAETRLT
+242 WQTETRLT

-256 GYLGDQNISIGGI
+256 GYIGDQNISIGGI
-269 NGYGTLATSIING
+269 NGYGSIATCIING
-282 STAEGDPIYAKTNLT
+282 STADGTPIYAKSNLT
-297 LTNAAGVST
+297 LTNAAGVNT
-306 YYEGNLFRENTDYN
+306 YYEGSLFRENTGYN

-335 NITSSSANFIS
+335 NIISASANVIS
-346 SVTVKKGDLVFYS
+346 SVTVKKGDFVFYS
-359 PISSGSL
+359 PINSGSL

-388 GGKFVFSPESIQGG
+388 GGKFVFASEPIQGG
-402 TADKITVNGKFVK
+402 TADKITIDGKFVK

-426 GLDAESVLG
+426 GLDAESILG
-435 ATYELISAES
+435 ATYDLISAGS

-465 IINNALADFSW
+465 TIENALADFSW
-476 SDNTLQVTFVQ
+476 NNNTLQVTFVQ

-493 LSLIFGALAMACAF
+493 LSLIFGALAIGYAL